1 MPCEFQQRKNKKS
14 PIQKFCLEVMD
25 NLNEKEKTHMHHVEG
40 CNWVPEYGS
49 WMVEATPKRPY
60 SGYAIDLLR
69 VERNMRLRRRRLLTE
84 LRENEIAPTVSTFP
98 LLGSLGDDGTVPKSD
113 VGGPRTESEYIGD
126 DIINPHPR
134 FGTLTQNIRMRR
146 GEKVNIRV
154 PLFRDFNTPEYKDYP
169 PITSVD
175 GCCGSD
181 SLQVWRYGKGDLSM
195 EKYGRD
201 FVVVG
206 CSSTPTAEDELNNNG
221 LETLQKWLVDVKREG
236 CRGLYYRSAPGVIVP
251 DADWP
256 RNGDVVVG
264 SEIPDIPGA
273 YYETSLFLCSY
284 RSLSMYSHKNLCRL
298 DKASKRIL
306 SSNHQ

>member
-1 MPCEFQQRKNKKS
+1 
-14 PIQKFCLEVMD
+14 MD
-25 NLNEKEKTHMHHVEG
+25 SLNEKESTHRHHVEG
-40 CNWVPEYGS
+40 CNWVPEYGA
-49 WMVEATPKRPY
+49 WMIESIPSRPY

-69 VERNMRLRRRRLLTE
+69 VERNMRLRRRRLLTV
-84 LRENEIAPTVSTFP
+84 LSDDEIAPTVATFP
-98 LLGSLGDDGTVPKSD
+98 LLGALGDDGTVPPTK

-154 PLFRDFNTPEYKDYP
+154 PLFRDLNTPEYKNYS
-169 PITSVD
+169 PIKGVE

-181 SLQVWRYGKGDLSM
+181 SLQVWRYGKGDASM

-206 CSSTPTAEDELNNNG
+206 CSDSPNDGSVRLK
-221 LETLQKWLVDVKREG
+221 KWLVDVQSPG
-236 CRGLYYRSAPGVIVP
+236 CLGLFYRSSPGVIVA

-264 SEIPDIPGA
+264 HEISDIPGEIRKHFRGHLA
-273 YYETSLFLCSY
+273 LIN
-284 RSLSMYSHKNLCRL
+284 MHV
-298 DKASKRIL
+298 
-306 SSNHQ
+306 

>member
-1 MPCEFQQRKNKKS
+1 
-14 PIQKFCLEVMD
+14 
-25 NLNEKEKTHMHHVEG
+25 MHHVEG

-49 WMVEATPKRPY
+49 WMIEATPKRPY

-84 LRENEIAPTVSTFP
+84 LNEHEIAPTITTFY
-98 LLGSLGDDGTVPKSD
+98 LLGALGNDGTVPASEI
-113 VGGPRTESEYIGD
+113 GGSRTESEYIGD
-126 DIINPHPR
+126 SIINPHPR

-154 PLFRDFNTPEYKDYP
+154 PLFRDVNTPEFKDYSAP
-169 PITSVD
+169 NSSVD

-181 SLQVWRYGKGDLSM
+181 SFQVWRYGKGDASM

-206 CSSTPTAEDELNNNG
+206 CSTIPNEDGMDIDELV
-221 LETLQKWLVDVKREG
+221 TLKKWLVDVRCEG

-264 SEIPDIPGA
+264 SEIPDIPGE
-273 YYETSLFLCSY
+273 YDNKFVHSLHNFV
-284 RSLSMYSHKNLCRL
+284 NT
-298 DKASKRIL
+298 
-306 SSNHQ
+306 N